1 MRSGYDSRV
10 LNSEST
16 QAFDRPLHTGHG
28 GARPGAGRPA
38 GTGYVKSEDQKDLDK
53 AKARHESVKADLA
66 TLELKKRQGELVLRD
81 AVKAAAATALATLAQ
96 GLRSVPDSLERK
108 LNASPELTEA
118 VGREIDAALNDLADA
133 FEMLT
138 GPDIPLPDDE

>member
-1 MRSGYDSRV
+1 M

-38 GTGYVKSEDQKDLDK
+38 GTGYVKSDDQKNLDK

-66 TLELKKRQGELVLRD
+66 EMELKQRQGELVLRES
-81 AVKAAAATALATLAQ
+81 VKAAAATALATLAQ
-96 GLRSVPDSLERK
+96 GLRSIPDNLERK

-118 VGREIDAALNDLADA
+118 VGREIDAALDDLADA
-133 FEMLT
+133 LEMLT
-138 GPDIPLPDDE
+138 GPDTPPPADE